1 MADFAKTKPLYYDAT
16 QKVHRSMSEGQVV
29 DPALLPISTDD
40 GNELKFGTDGGMYVK
55 GTTAS
60 DMVSA
65 ETPNFIQMDR
75 EGKLKVDG
83 NSVLSN
89 GGINLL
95 TIDSVDGK
103 ITLTKENLEG
113 VIHVVSA
120 DKDNLISAGSD
131 GGAYLSADGIIN
143 ADDPVLYAN
152 EDGKVSTSISI
163 EYNPGN
169 GQLSLIGKDDKV
181 IGSAVVPSQTSALNG
196 VYLLNGKPS
205 NTGATTAGDYHFS
218 VQYSTDGGSSWDDP
232 VPATVTATKGMEA
245 AGKLPGE
252 SSSVNKVRAFFNGQ
266 KAEAPVSSGKAALQ
280 FADGTKLDVIPG
292 VSETTYSF
300 TPGVGIETGVYL
312 DFVFLLSD
320 GTVADVYV
328 DLTTLSDVYTAGNG
342 ISIGSGDTPTITA
355 VASPN
360 GGVLVD
366 STGIKLDTAWLEEN
380 IEVPVATVIAGNGI
394 DVQGSEESSTVSVKP
409 KTNGGIAVGTDGV
422 SVSLS
427 PDGGLETDATGLH
440 VDADWLSTNAPA
452 PEAGNGIN
460 VSGRVVSAVAKPNG
474 GIAVD
479 ASGISANITAEGG
492 LAVDGTGIHVDES
505 WLAEHAPSPTAGNGI
520 NISDS
525 VVSAV
530 AKPEGG
536 IAVDESG
543 ISVTPTVDGGIV
555 VDGTGVHVDE
565 EWLAEHAPAPV
576 AGDGI
581 NVSGSTISA
590 KAKPNGGI
598 AVDSTGISVSVAP
611 DGGLVADDTGLHV
624 DDDWLT
630 GKIPTYTGSD
640 GVTVSGTSITA
651 DATVVRTTGDQ
662 TIDGNKTFSQV
673 VKGKTPD
680 AGASS
685 TELVT
690 AEWIRANLASLI
702 QDILSADEGNALTV
716 EDGKLKVIVVS
727 ADAGNLLVSGTDKGA
742 YTPYDYGTLE

>member
-1 MADFAKTKPLYYDAT
+1 MADFVKTKPIFYDEM

-29 DPALLPISTDD
+29 DPALLPISTDS

-55 GTTAS
+55 GVTAS

-75 EGKLKVDG
+75 DGKLKVDG

-95 TIDSVDGK
+95 TIDAVDGK

-120 DKDNLISAGSD
+120 DKGNLISAGSD
-131 GGAYLSADGIIN
+131 GGAYLSAEGIIN
-143 ADDPVLYAN
+143 ADDPVLCAN

-181 IGSAVVPSQTSALNG
+181 IGSAVVPSQTSVLRG

-280 FADGTKLDVIPG
+280 FDDGTKLDVIPG
-292 VSETTYSF
+292 MSETTYSF

-320 GTVADVYV
+320 GTVADLYV

-342 ISIGSGDTPTITA
+342 ISIGSGDTSTITA

-380 IEVPVATVIAGNGI
+380 IEVPVTAVIAGNGI
-394 DVQGSEESSTVSVKP
+394 DVQGSEGSFTLSVKP

-440 VDADWLSTNAPA
+440 VDMDWLSTNAPA

-460 VSGRVVSAVAKPNG
+460 VSGRVVSAVAKPEG
-474 GIAVD
+474 GVAVD
-479 ASGISANITAEGG
+479 KT
-492 LAVDGTGIHVDES
+492 
-505 WLAEHAPSPTAGNGI
+505 
-520 NISDS
+520 
-525 VVSAV
+525 
-530 AKPEGG
+530 
-536 IAVDESG
+536 G
-543 ISVTPTVDGGIV
+543 ISVTPTVDGGII

-576 AGDGI
+576 AGNGI
-581 NVSGSTISA
+581 SVSGSTISA

-598 AVDSTGISVSVAP
+598 AVDSIGISVSVAP
-611 DGGLVADDTGLHV
+611 DGGIAADSTGLHV

-630 GKIPTYTGSD
+630 GKIPTYTGSN

-651 DATVVRTTGDQ
+651 DATVVRTTGNQ
-662 TIDGNKTFSQV
+662 TIGGNKTFSQV

-680 AGASS
+680 TGASS

-702 QDILSADEGNALTV
+702 QNILSTDEGNALTV
-716 EDGKLKVIVVS
+716 ENGKLKVIVVS
-727 ADAGNLLVSGTDKGA
+727 KDAGNLLVSGTDKGA

>member
-1 MADFAKTKPLYYDAT
+1 MADFVKTKPLFYDAA

-29 DPALLPISTDD
+29 DPALLPISTDS

-75 EGKLKVDG
+75 EGRLKVDG

-95 TIDSVDGK
+95 TIDPVDGK

-120 DKDNLISAGSD
+120 DKGNLISAGSD

-152 EDGKVSTSISI
+152 EDGKISTSINI
-163 EYNPGN
+163 EYNPGT
-169 GQLSLIGKDDKV
+169 GQISLIGKDSKV
-181 IGSAVVPSQTSALNG
+181 IGSAIVPSQTSALKG

-205 NTGATTAGDYHFS
+205 NTGATTAGDYPFS

-232 VPATVTATKGMEA
+232 VTATVTATKGMEA
-245 AGKLPGE
+245 VGKLPGE
-252 SSSVNKVRAFFNGQ
+252 SSGANKVRAFFNGQ

-312 DFVFLLSD
+312 DFIFLLSD

-342 ISIGSGDTPTITA
+342 ISIGSGDTSTITA

-360 GGVLVD
+360 GGVIVD
-366 STGIKLDTAWLEEN
+366 STGIKLDTAWLEGN
-380 IEVPVATVIAGNGI
+380 IEFPVTAVIAGNGI
-394 DVQGSEESSTVSVKP
+394 DVQGSEGSFTVSVKP

-422 SVSLS
+422 SVSMS

-492 LAVDGTGIHVDES
+492 LAVDGTGIHVDDA
-505 WLAEHAPSPTAGNGI
+505 WLAT
-520 NISDS
+520 
-525 VVSAV
+525 
-530 AKPEGG
+530 
-536 IAVDESG
+536 
-543 ISVTPTVDGGIV
+543 
-555 VDGTGVHVDE
+555 
-565 EWLAEHAPAPV
+565 HAPAPV
-576 AGDGI
+576 AGNGI

-590 KAKPNGGI
+590 KAKPNSGI

-611 DGGLVADDTGLHV
+611 DGGLVADNTGLHV
-624 DDDWLT
+624 NGDWLT

-690 AEWIRANLASLI
+690 AEWIRANLAGLI
-702 QDILSADEGNALTV
+702 QNILSEDEGNALTV
-716 EDGKLKVIVVS
+716 EGGKLKVIVVS
-727 ADAGNLLVSGTDKGA
+727 KDAGNLLVSGTDKGA

>member
-1 MADFAKTKPLYYDAT
+1 MADFVKTKPLFYDAV

-29 DPALLPISTDD
+29 DPALLPISTDS

-95 TIDSVDGK
+95 TIDPVDGK

-152 EDGKVSTSISI
+152 EDGKISTSINI
-163 EYNPGN
+163 EYNPGT
-169 GQLSLIGKDDKV
+169 GQISLIGKDSKV
-181 IGSAVVPSQTSALNG
+181 IGSAVVPSQTSALKG

-205 NTGATTAGDYHFS
+205 NTGATTAGDYPFS

-232 VPATVTATKGMEA
+232 VTATVTATKGMEA

-312 DFVFLLSD
+312 DFIFLLSD

-342 ISIGSGDTPTITA
+342 ISIGSGDTSTITA

-360 GGVLVD
+360 GGVLVN

-380 IEVPVATVIAGNGI
+380 IDVPVATVTAGSGI
-394 DVQGSEESSTVSVKP
+394 DVQSSKENYTVSVKP

-427 PDGGLETDATGLH
+427 PDGGLETDATGLR

-492 LAVDGTGIHVDES
+492 LAVDGTGIHVDDA
-505 WLAEHAPSPTAGNGI
+505 WLAT
-520 NISDS
+520 
-525 VVSAV
+525 
-530 AKPEGG
+530 
-536 IAVDESG
+536 
-543 ISVTPTVDGGIV
+543 
-555 VDGTGVHVDE
+555 
-565 EWLAEHAPAPV
+565 HAPAPV
-576 AGDGI
+576 AGNGI

-611 DGGLVADDTGLHV
+611 DGGLVADSTGLHV
-624 DDDWLT
+624 NDDWLT

-651 DATVVRTTGDQ
+651 DATVVRTTGNQ
-662 TIDGNKTFSQV
+662 TIGGNKTFSQV

-690 AEWIRANLASLI
+690 AEWIRANLAGLI
-702 QDILSADEGNALTV
+702 QNILSEDEGNALTV
-716 EDGKLKVIVVS
+716 EGGKLKVIVVS
-727 ADAGNLLVSGTDKGA
+727 KDAGNLLVSGTDKGA

>member
-1 MADFAKTKPLYYDAT
+1 MADFVKTKPLFYDET

-29 DPALLPISTDD
+29 DPALLPISTDS

-55 GTTAS
+55 GVTAS

-95 TIDSVDGK
+95 TIDPVDGK

-131 GGAYLSADGIIN
+131 GGAYLSAEGIIN
-143 ADDPVLYAN
+143 TDDPILYAN

-181 IGSAVVPSQTSALNG
+181 IGSAVVPSQTSALKG

-232 VPATVTATKGMEA
+232 IPATVTATKGMEA

-320 GTVADVYV
+320 GTVADLYV

-342 ISIGSGDTPTITA
+342 ISIGSGDTSTITA

-366 STGIKLDTAWLEEN
+366 STGIKLDTAWLEGN
-380 IEVPVATVIAGNGI
+380 IKVPVTAVIAGNGI
-394 DVQGSEESSTVSVKP
+394 DVQGSEGSFTVSVKP

-440 VDADWLSTNAPA
+440 VDMDWLSTNAPA

-474 GIAVD
+474 GIVVD

-492 LAVDGTGIHVDES
+492 LAVDGTGIHVDDV
-505 WLAEHAPSPTAGNGI
+505 WLAT
-520 NISDS
+520 
-525 VVSAV
+525 
-530 AKPEGG
+530 
-536 IAVDESG
+536 
-543 ISVTPTVDGGIV
+543 
-555 VDGTGVHVDE
+555 
-565 EWLAEHAPAPV
+565 HAPAPV
-576 AGDGI
+576 AGNGI
-581 NVSGSTISA
+581 SVSGSTISA

-598 AVDSTGISVSVAP
+598 AVDSTGISASVAP
-611 DGGLVADDTGLHV
+611 DGGLVADSTGLHV

-630 GKIPTYTGSD
+630 GKIPTYTGSN

-651 DATVVRTTGDQ
+651 DATVVRTTGNQ
-662 TIDGNKTFSQV
+662 TIGGNKTFSQV

-685 TELVT
+685 TEFVT
-690 AEWIRANLASLI
+690 AEWIRANLPALI
-702 QDILSADEGNALTV
+702 QNILSEDEGNALTV
-716 EDGKLKVIVVS
+716 ENGKLKVIVVS
-727 ADAGNLLVSGTDKGA
+727 KDAGNLLVSGTDKGA

>member
-1 MADFAKTKPLYYDAT
+1 MADFVKTKPLFYDEM

-29 DPALLPISTDD
+29 DPALLPISTDS

-55 GTTAS
+55 GVTAS

-75 EGKLKVDG
+75 DGKLKVDG

-95 TIDSVDGK
+95 TIDAVDGK

-120 DKDNLISAGSD
+120 DKGNLISAGSD
-131 GGAYLSADGIIN
+131 GGAYLSAEGIIN
-143 ADDPVLYAN
+143 ADDPVLCAN

-181 IGSAVVPSQTSALNG
+181 IGSAVVPSQTSVLRG

-280 FADGTKLDVIPG
+280 FDDGTKLDVIPG
-292 VSETTYSF
+292 MSETTYSF

-320 GTVADVYV
+320 GTVADLYV

-342 ISIGSGDTPTITA
+342 ISIGSGDTSTITA

-380 IEVPVATVIAGNGI
+380 IEVPVTAVIAGNGI
-394 DVQGSEESSTVSVKP
+394 DVQGSEGSFTLSVKP

-440 VDADWLSTNAPA
+440 VDMDWLSTNAPA

-460 VSGRVVSAVAKPNG
+460 VSGRVVSAVAKPEG
-474 GIAVD
+474 GVAVD
-479 ASGISANITAEGG
+479 KT
-492 LAVDGTGIHVDES
+492 
-505 WLAEHAPSPTAGNGI
+505 
-520 NISDS
+520 
-525 VVSAV
+525 
-530 AKPEGG
+530 
-536 IAVDESG
+536 G
-543 ISVTPTVDGGIV
+543 ISVTPTVDGGII

-576 AGDGI
+576 AGNGI
-581 NVSGSTISA
+581 SVSGSTISA

-598 AVDSTGISVSVAP
+598 AVDSIGISVSVAP
-611 DGGLVADDTGLHV
+611 DGGIAADSTGLHV

-630 GKIPTYTGSD
+630 GKIPTYTGSN

-651 DATVVRTTGDQ
+651 DATVVRTTGNQ
-662 TIDGNKTFSQV
+662 TIGGNKTFSQV

-680 AGASS
+680 TGASS

-702 QDILSADEGNALTV
+702 QNILSTDEGNALTV
-716 EDGKLKVIVVS
+716 ENGKLKVIVVS
-727 ADAGNLLVSGTDKGA
+727 KDAGNLLVSGTDKGA

>member
-1 MADFAKTKPLYYDAT
+1 MAEFTKKAPLFYDE
-16 QKVHRSMSEGQVV
+16 VHHEHAPMQAGMVV
-29 DPALLPISTDD
+29 DPQFIAVSSDSDNILTT
-40 GNELKFGTDGGMYVK
+40 GADGGLFVPAPDK
-55 GTTAS
+55 NSTAS
-60 DMVSA
+60 EYLSKDADNYLGLDNS
-65 ETPNFIQMDR
+65 
-75 EGKLKVDG
+75 GLLKLSG
-83 NSVLSN
+83 NDILSN

-95 TIDSVDGK
+95 TIDPVDGK
-103 ITLTKENLEG
+103 IILTKEKLED

-181 IGSAVVPSQTSALNG
+181 IGSAVVPSQTSALKG

-320 GTVADVYV
+320 GTVTDVYV

-380 IEVPVATVIAGNGI
+380 IEVPVDTVVAGNGI
-394 DVQGSEESSTVSVKP
+394 DVQTAEDSSTVSVKP

-422 SVSLS
+422 SVALS
-427 PDGGLETDATGLH
+427 PDGGLETDSTGLH
-440 VDADWLSTNAPA
+440 VDEDWLTANAPA
-452 PEAGNGIN
+452 PEAGDGIN

-479 ASGISANITAEGG
+479 ETGISANITAEGG
-492 LAVDGTGIHVDES
+492 LAVDGTG
-505 WLAEHAPSPTAGNGI
+505 L
-520 NISDS
+520 
-525 VVSAV
+525 
-530 AKPEGG
+530 
-536 IAVDESG
+536 
-543 ISVTPTVDGGIV
+543 
-555 VDGTGVHVDE
+555 HVDE

-581 NVSGSTISA
+581 DVVGSTVSA
-590 KAKPNGGI
+590 VAKPSGGI
-598 AVDSTGISVSVAP
+598 AVDDSGISVAVTD
-611 DGGLVADDTGLHV
+611 DGGLISDSTGLHV
-624 DDDWLT
+624 DEDWLS
-630 GKIPTYTGSD
+630 GKIPAYTGSD
-640 GVTVSGTSITA
+640 GVTVSGTTITA

-662 TIDGNKTFSQV
+662 TVDGNKTFSQV

-680 AGASS
+680 AAAAS

-690 AEWIRANLASLI
+690 AEWIRGNLATLI
-702 QDILSADEGNALTV
+702 QNILSEDEGNALTV

-727 ADAGNLLVSGTDKGA
+727 KDAGNLLVSGTDKGA
-742 YTPYDYGTLE
+742 YTPYDYGTL